1 MSRSATASGPD
12 EDGLVYRSSVWRR
25 ASLQAIQSNGD
36 VALCC
41 SWRRFHQMGVIGLNP
56 DPTSRGRLAPTGS
69 RRARVVS
76 GGGRPRC
83 RRSGVYDHETLNL
96 ANKVG
101 KHLILGHQFVQRS
114 RKAKR
119 ASLSGLATFLRPR
132 EEGPALSLGR
142 HEMLHPKLDR
152 PIFPGQHLGARDDE
166 IYLNGKRHN
175 IVHRESPSL
184 PMPFRP
190 CLDCRTS
197 PICQS

>member
-25 ASLQAIQSNGD
+25 AFLQAPQSNGD

-41 SWRRFHQMGVIGLNP
+41 SWRRFHQKGVIELNP
-56 DPTSRGRLAPTGS
+56 GPISRGRLAPTGS
-69 RRARVVS
+69 GRSRVLPVN
-76 GGGRPRC
+76 GRPGC
-83 RRSGVYDHETLNL
+83 RRSDIYNHETHNL
-96 ANKVG
+96 AMKVG
-101 KHLILGHQFVQRS
+101 KHLILGRQFVQ

-119 ASLSGLATFLRPR
+119 ASLPGLATFLRPR
-132 EEGPALSLGR
+132 EEGPALTSGR
-142 HEMLHPKLDR
+142 LKMLHPKLDR
-152 PIFPGQHLGARDDE
+152 PILPGQHLGARDDE

-175 IVHRESPSL
+175 FVHRESPSL

-190 CLDCRTS
+190 SLDCRTS